1 MKVDSTS
8 GFRMARSS
16 FFGVEKVK
24 RLIETKDLY
33 FRYEEN
39 AGWVIQNLNLSV
51 YEGEWLAVVGHN
63 GSGKSTLAKL
73 LNGLLLPDEGS
84 VSVEG
89 FSTAD
94 DESIWEVRRR
104 VGLVFQNPDNQFVGS
119 TVRDDI
125 AFGMENRGVPR
136 EEMIQRIDEAVR
148 KVNMAD
154 FLMKEPHRLSG
165 GQKQRVAIAGILA
178 VRPSIVILDEATS
191 MLDPK
196 GRSEVLETI
205 RGLNEDV
212 GVTVISITHDLS
224 EVLLSDRICV
234 MNQGEIVSIGSPR
247 EVFRQSE
254 ELKRIGLDL
263 PFSVKLRR
271 KLAEEGLSLSEEAVT
286 EEELV
291 EELWTLRS
299 NS

>member
-1 MKVDSTS
+1 MEEPIVKCEQV
-8 GFRMARSS
+8 S
-16 FFGVEKVK
+16 FSYRDELVLDGISLTV
-24 RLIETKDLY
+24 R
-33 FRYEEN
+33 
-39 AGWVIQNLNLSV
+39 Q
-51 YEGEWLAVVGHN
+51 GEFVTILGHN
-63 GSGKSTLAKL
+63 GSGKSTLAKH
-73 LNGLLLPDEGS
+73 LNGLLKP
-84 VSVEG
+84 
-89 FSTAD
+89 AD
-94 DESIWEVRRR
+94 GEVWIAGMNTKAQENIREIRRIA
-104 VGLVFQNPDNQFVGS
+104 GMVFQNPDNQIVAT
-119 TVRDDI
+119 TVEEDI

-136 EEMIQRIDEAVR
+136 EEMIQRIDGAVQ

-196 GRSEVLETI
+196 GRSEVLNTI
-205 RGLNEDV
+205 RGLNADV
-212 GVTVISITHDLS
+212 GVTVISITHDLN

-234 MNQGEIVSIGSPR
+234 MNQGEIVSSGSPR

-254 ELKRIGLDL
+254 ELKRMGLDL

>member
-1 MKVDSTS
+1 
-8 GFRMARSS
+8 
-16 FFGVEKVK
+16 
-24 RLIETKDLY
+24 
-33 FRYEEN
+33 
-39 AGWVIQNLNLSV
+39 
-51 YEGEWLAVVGHN
+51 
-63 GSGKSTLAKL
+63 
-73 LNGLLLPDEGS
+73 
-84 VSVEG
+84 
-89 FSTAD
+89 
-94 DESIWEVRRR
+94 
-104 VGLVFQNPDNQFVGS
+104 
-119 TVRDDI
+119 
-125 AFGMENRGVPR
+125 MENRGVPR
-136 EEMIQRIDEAVR
+136 EDMLHRIDEAVR

-154 FLMKEPHRLSG
+154 FLMTEPHRLSG

-205 RGLNEDV
+205 RQLHTDE

-234 MNQGEIVSIGSPR
+234 MNQGEIVNSGSPR
-247 EVFRQSE
+247 EVFQYDE

-271 KLAEEGLSLSEEAVT
+271 KLAAEGISLSEEAVT

>member
-1 MKVDSTS
+1 M
-8 GFRMARSS
+8 
-16 FFGVEKVK
+16 EKVK

-39 AGWVIQNLNLSV
+39 AEWVIQNLNLSV

-89 FSTAD
+89 FSTED

-136 EEMIQRIDEAVR
+136 EDMLHRIDEAVR

-154 FLMKEPHRLSG
+154 FLMTEPHRLSG

-205 RGLNEDV
+205 RQLHTDE

-234 MNQGEIVSIGSPR
+234 MNQGEIVNSGSPR
-247 EVFRQSE
+247 EVFQYDE

-271 KLAEEGLSLSEEAVT
+271 KLAAEGISLSEEAVT